1 MAPVSAIDIGIDVE
15 AGARDLCSENAG
27 VLRCLNEEIELV
39 GIAVGV
45 DGPEVAV
52 GVLQARRRE
61 PLIEAK

>member
-1 MAPVSAIDIGIDVE
+1 VE